1 MEETE
6 FEGAEGEGAVRSGLT
21 MAAESPFAAT
31 QLASAPSIGTAVE
44 AISRLQRLAETNR
57 TDLQRISLQ
66 REPVEVRDALRLVLN
81 LQPEMLEALGEVT
94 RLPEDQQELITTVLA
109 LPLEVQTTL
118 RAILT

>member
-1 MEETE
+1 MTETE
-6 FEGAEGEGAVRSGLT
+6 FDEDHGAARSGLT

-31 QLASAPSIGTAVE
+31 SATGSSMSVAAEALA
-44 AISRLQRLAETNR
+44 RLQRLAEANR

-81 LQPEMLEALGEVT
+81 LQPEVLEALSEVT
-94 RLPEDQQELITTVLA
+94 RLPEDQQDLISAVLA

-118 RAILT
+118 KAILA